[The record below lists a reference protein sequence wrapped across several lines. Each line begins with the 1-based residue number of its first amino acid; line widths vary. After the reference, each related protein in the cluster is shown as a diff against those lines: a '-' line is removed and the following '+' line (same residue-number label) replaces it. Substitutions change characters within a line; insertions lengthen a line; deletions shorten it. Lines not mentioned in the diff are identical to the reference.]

1 MSVLLITYDLN
12 NSDSEEY
19 NELYKVIKSYDGVKL
34 SESSY
39 AFKTD
44 KTPEA
49 ILKELEINL
58 TDRDTLYIIPLIESG
73 ISHLPK
79 RISKRLPDLDFRALF
94 Q

>member
-12 NSDSEEY
+12 KSDSEVY
-19 NELYKVIKSYDGVKL
+19 NELYKVIDSYNGVKL

-39 AFKTD
+39 AFKTN
-44 KTPEA
+44 KTPEI
-49 ILKELEINL
+49 ILKELESNL
-58 TDRDTLYIIPLIESG
+58 TDRDTLYIIPLSEPG

-79 RISKRLPDLDFRALF
+79 QIFKRLDDLDFRTLF